1 MVEYINLI
9 GGNFNSLLQ
18 QAFTPLIDFFQT
30 PEGLIFIAIILA
42 GLFAFKR

>member
-18 QAFTPLIDFFQT
+18 QTFTPLLDFFQT
-30 PEGLIFIAIILA
+30 PEGLIFIAIIMV
-42 GLFAFKR
+42 GVFAFKR